1 MPNIIYHFAAISKLT
16 LEYEK
21 GAPASAVKSV
31 DTRLEVSGNLER
43 SEYVD
48 SRGLLKKDGLK
59 PMTQALV
66 MGLISNMRMGAKKGW
81 WKEHEHM
88 QYVIDE
94 LQRAFVAQSGDPE
107 YGVMEY

>member
-1 MPNIIYHFAAISKLT
+1 MPKITYHFAAISKLT

-59 PMTQALV
+59 PMTQALI
-66 MGLISNMRMGAKKGW
+66 MGLISNMRMGAEKGW

-94 LQRAFVAQSGDPE
+94 LQRMFVVTGDVSE